1 MTSASLTVLVQREGI
16 WSYDGRVL
24 LDEMAAMQALYLGA
38 SAKSRFSQSEI
49 SSARGRFLI
58 ARTVKGE
65 AIGCGAYRRLDFGV
79 AELVCIYSRMPN
91 AGIGRAV
98 LAKLESNAAKAGY
111 HTLMVEM
118 SRTNQ
123 SGSGSSG
130 ARDSSRRFPPARTS
144 AWNSAFFWGKTWCSR
159 ASIPCSSFKHR
170 SSTKRT
176 GKSRLTAFEASANQ
190 GSVFTL

>member
-1 MTSASLTVLVQREGI
+1 MTSASLTVLVQREGT

-91 AGIGRAV
+91 AGSEELCWRGW
-98 LAKLESNAAKAGY
+98 
-111 HTLMVEM
+111 
-118 SRTNQ
+118 SRMPQKPATIL
-123 SGSGSSG
+123 SWSKCRERTSRESGSSG
-130 ARDSSRRFPPARTS
+130 ARASSRRFPPVRTS

-176 GKSRLTAFEASANQ
+176 GKGRLTAFEASANQ

>member
-24 LDEMAAMQALYLGA
+24 LDEMAAMQALYSGA

-98 LAKLESNAAKAGY
+98 LAGLESNASKAGY

-118 SRTNQ
+118 SRTNR
-123 SGSGSSG
+123 SGK
-130 ARDSSRRFPPARTS
+130 R
-144 AWNSAFFWGKTWCSR
+144 FFW
-159 ASIPCSSFKHR
+159 
-170 SSTKRT
+170 RT
-176 GKSRLTAFEASANQ
+176 GFEPAISACADLDPEQRLFLGKN
-190 GSVFTL
+190 VV